1 MTAPSVAEGDSGK
14 SAAGTDANAAERAWS
29 ELLRQIIELSTEERN
44 LRQVLRRVA
53 EFVVATTRADVC
65 FVHLVD
71 AEAGEIVLMGA
82 TPEQFDALAG
92 TVRLDIGQGVAGW
105 VAQFAKPAVVR
116 DKWSDPRYVYIPAL
130 KGEEFNSMISVPLLR
145 PGGVVVGVLNVHSRN
160 ADHFPP
166 GDAAR
171 LGEVAN
177 LLAGIVENAV
187 LYDRL
192 ANREAEV
199 ERFAAKTIE
208 LQELD
213 RRRIAADIHDGITQ
227 RLVSAWYHLRAAR
240 ALLLASGAGPG
251 PASASPAIPGPAS
264 ASPALEAQ
272 APTTQAGSGPTS
284 ASPAGL
290 GSASASPAGSD
301 PAASASGVTAW
312 QAGHQEAIAAEIETT
327 EVLLSDALDEARHAI
342 SGLRPTILDD
352 LGLTAGL
359 TSLAT
364 SLGTEAEIELDLAL
378 CVLPAHVETALFR
391 ITQEALQNVMKHAQA
406 QHVRI
411 GLQETADG
419 GTILAIS
426 DDGVGFEPLQPHGS
440 ISYGLQGMHERAALI
455 GAQLEVRS
463 RLGDGSSIIV
473 TVPPR
478 TDADP
483 VDPDDATE
491 GPRPEPAA

>member
-1 MTAPSVAEGDSGK
+1 MTDPPVETVANNKRRGK
-14 SAAGTDANAAERAWS
+14 SAAGSDEAATERAWS

-53 EFVVATTRADVC
+53 EFVVATTRGDVC
-65 FVHLVD
+65 FVHIVD
-71 AEAGEIVLMGA
+71 AETGQIVLMGA
-82 TPEQFDALAG
+82 TPPQFDALAG
-92 TVRLDIGQGVAGW
+92 TVRLDIGEGVAGW

-145 PGGVVVGVLNVHSRN
+145 PGGVVVGVLNVHSRD

-166 GDAAR
+166 GDVSR

-177 LLAGIVENAV
+177 VLAGIVENAV

-240 ALLLASGAGPG
+240 ALLASEAARDPGSATGAGERRPG
-251 PASASPAIPGPAS
+251 DY
-264 ASPALEAQ
+264 Q
-272 APTTQAGSGPTS
+272 
-284 ASPAGL
+284 
-290 GSASASPAGSD
+290 
-301 PAASASGVTAW
+301 
-312 QAGHQEAIAAEIETT
+312 AIAAEIETT

-342 SGLRPTILDD
+342 SGLRPAILDD

-364 SLGTEAEIELDLAL
+364 SLGTEAEIELDLAM

-391 ITQEALQNVMKHAQA
+391 ISQEALQNVMKHSQA
-406 QHVRI
+406 QHVHI
-411 GLQETADG
+411 GLEETGDG
-419 GTILAIS
+419 RTILTIS
-426 DDGVGFEPLQPHGS
+426 DDGVGFVPTQPAGS
-440 ISYGLQGMHERAALI
+440 LSYGLQGMHERAALI

-463 RLGDGSSIIV
+463 RRGDGSSIIV
-473 TVPPR
+473 TLPPR
-478 TDADP
+478 TDADAAAGARFEP
-483 VDPDDATE
+483 TPDDTGEA
-491 GPRPEPAA
+491 RLSS